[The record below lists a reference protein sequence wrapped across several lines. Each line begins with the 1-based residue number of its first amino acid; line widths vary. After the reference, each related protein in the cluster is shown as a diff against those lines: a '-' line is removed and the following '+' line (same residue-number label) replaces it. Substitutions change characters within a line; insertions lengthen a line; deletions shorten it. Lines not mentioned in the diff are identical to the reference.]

1 MKLETIAVHSGGE
14 PDETTGAIAPPI
26 HLSSTYELSADS
38 RLIHGYRYV
47 REASPTQSRLE
58 TALAAIEGGAASLV
72 FASGMAAGAAIL
84 QTLEPGSHVL
94 IPDDAYYAYRLLAR
108 DFLAKWGIE
117 AEIVPMDDLDA
128 LRRAIR
134 PTTRIVWAESPS
146 NPLMKVVDLEAIAAI
161 AREGGAISLVD
172 STFATPILQ
181 QPIALGADVVL
192 HSSTKYFGGHSDV
205 HGGVLVFRETGSLF
219 DATLHARRIVGGVAS
234 PFNSWL
240 VLRGIRTLGARMRVH
255 CDNAEAVARFL
266 EAHSAVAR
274 VHYPGLASH
283 PAHAIA
289 VRQMKRF
296 GGMVSFETKGSRQQ
310 SIDVV
315 DALRLF
321 VRATSLGGVES
332 LVEHRAS
339 TEGVGTT
346 TPETL
351 IRLSIGLEHPD
362 DLIADLA
369 EALEGK

>member
-117 AEIVPMDDLDA
+117 AEIVAMDDLDA
-128 LRRAIR
+128 LRRSIR

-161 AREGGAISLVD
+161 AREAGAISLVD
-172 STFATPILQ
+172 STFATPMLQ
-181 QPIALGADVVL
+181 QPIALGADGVL

-205 HGGVLVFRETGSLF
+205 HGGVLVFRETGPLF

-266 EAHSAVAR
+266 EAHPAVAR

-296 GGMVSFETKGSRQQ
+296 GGMVSFETKGNRQR
-310 SIDVV
+310 SVDVV
-315 DALRLF
+315 GALRLF